1 MGSSTTQGGGAAEAR
16 RLPPVWLMGMTNL
29 ALGVSGAIA
38 LLIVP
43 QLLSALHVPEPRIAQ
58 ITGLALV
65 PGFASTLAAPI
76 LDVRFSRKTYTIA
89 FTLLGALLSALA
101 LAFVADLAV
110 VGWLLFASGFAVSL
124 AVAASGGWLGS
135 LIRQDD
141 DSKLAAW
148 FTVSN
153 IAGFGLT
160 SMVGINLIRDMP
172 AGVGAVIAGLLVAAP
187 AAVCLVIP
195 GVPPDKRLASESFH
209 QFFGDIVALVRRS
222 EVLVTALLFGM
233 PAASFALTNTL
244 GGLGRDYHASEQ
256 FVALAGG
263 AGATA
268 AGVIGSLLVPRLAKR
283 FPARSLYL
291 AIGAIGAVF
300 SLALI
305 FAPHTPTMFAAA
317 MAGENVFQSA
327 AFATSTFVI
336 FAIMGK
342 DNPLAAT
349 EFAVLTAA
357 VGVPL
362 TYMQVLDGQAYGAGG
377 LTGAYLTD
385 GGLGLAACGAL
396 AVLLLAISR
405 RRRTSSN
412 ASAQTL

>member
-1 MGSSTTQGGGAAEAR
+1 
-16 RLPPVWLMGMTNL
+16 MGMTNL

-135 LIRQDD
+135 LIGQDD

-187 AAVCLVIP
+187 AAVCLIIP
-195 GVPPDKRLASESFH
+195 GVPPDKRLASESFR

-283 FPARSLYL
+283 FPARPLYL

-300 SLALI
+300 ALALI

-362 TYMQVLDGQAYGAGG
+362 TYMQVLDGRAYGAGG
-377 LTGAYLTD
+377 LTGAYLAD

-396 AVLLLAISR
+396 AVLLFAISR
-405 RRRTSSN
+405 RRRMPSN
-412 ASAQTL
+412 ANA